1 MGRSRDLE
9 SVPVIRRLAAG
20 VLAIAGATAVAIV
33 LAGCGGKKAV
43 LPPAVPANPK
53 PEQTGSTQCPPV
65 KAARWVYPANVKM
78 SSDTYEAF
86 TVGFSCATA
95 SSYIKQIVGRTL
107 PANAAYEEQPLA
119 GVPGFLCTAYP
130 DKNDHAYGGSCRRGG
145 VEFGWN
151 LNVLFQSNDL
161 EGDDD
166 IVNNTDAT
174 AILRPLG
181 QGKYEL
187 EIQNTSRIG
196 YINSFQWTPPPKMKI
211 LAVTSSSRG
220 RCTVNPAGGI
230 ACATSLPPPKCLC
243 RPSGGSITIDFTT
256 PPTVVLKIQGHTVN
270 PGILGAR
277 LQIVAMTP
285 IHYLVAATLEQE
297 RQGHL

>member
-1 MGRSRDLE
+1 MT
-9 SVPVIRRLAAG
+9 RRLAVG
-20 VLAIAGATAVAIV
+20 VLALAGVVGVTIL
-33 LAGCGGKKAV
+33 LAGCGGKKMV

-53 PEQTGSTQCPPV
+53 PSETGSTQCPPV
-65 KAARWVYPANVKM
+65 KAATWVYPANVRM
-78 SSDTYEAF
+78 SSDSYEAF

-107 PANAAYEEQPLA
+107 PASAAYEEQPLA

-130 DKNDHAYGGSCRRGG
+130 DKNGHAYGGSCRRGSA
-145 VEFGWN
+145 EFGWN
-151 LNVLFQSNDL
+151 LNVLYEATDL
-161 EGDDD
+161 EGDTNLVD
-166 IVNNTDAT
+166 NSDAT

-181 QGKYEL
+181 RGRYQL

-196 YINSFQWTPPPKMKI
+196 FINSFRWTPPARMKI

-220 RCTVNPAGGI
+220 KCTIDSTGAI
-230 ACATSLPPPKCLC
+230 ACAATLPPPECLC
-243 RPSGGSITIDFTT
+243 RPSGGTVTIDFTT
-256 PPTVVLKIQGHTVN
+256 PPAVVLKIQGHTVD

-285 IHYLVAATLEQE
+285 IHYLIAATLEQE

>member
-1 MGRSRDLE
+1 
-9 SVPVIRRLAAG
+9 VIRRLGLG
-20 VLAIAGATAVAIV
+20 VLAIAGVVAVAAIV
-33 LAGCGGKKAV
+33 AGCGGKKAV

-53 PEQTGSTQCPPV
+53 PTNFGSTQCPPV
-65 KAARWVYPANVKM
+65 KAATWVYPANVKM

-130 DKNDHAYGGSCRRGG
+130 DKNGHAYGGSCRKGAA
-145 VEFGWN
+145 EFGWN
-151 LNVLFQSNDL
+151 LNVLFQSTNL

-166 IVNNTDAT
+166 ITSNGDAT
-174 AILRPLG
+174 AVLRPLG

-196 YINSFQWTPPPKMKI
+196 YIKSFRWTPPPKLKI
-211 LAVTSSSRG
+211 LTVTSSSRG
-220 RCTVNPAGGI
+220 K
-230 ACATSLPPPKCLC
+230 CAVGATGDIVCASTLPPPKCLC
-243 RPSGGSITIDFTT
+243 RPSGGSVTIEFTT
-256 PPTVVLKIQGHTVN
+256 PPTVVLHIQGHAVN
-270 PGILGAR
+270 PGVLGAR
-277 LQIVAMTP
+277 LQIVAMTA
-285 IHYLVAATLEQE
+285 IHYLVPATLEQE

>member
-1 MGRSRDLE
+1 MAGTRDLE
-9 SVPVIRRLAAG
+9 SSPVIRRLAVG
-20 VLAIAGATAVAIV
+20 VGFAAVAIV

-53 PEQTGSTQCPPV
+53 PSQTGSTQCPPV
-65 KAARWVYPANVKM
+65 KAARWVYPANVRM

-107 PANAAYEEQPLA
+107 PPNAAYEEQPLS

-130 DKNDHAYGGSCRRGG
+130 DKNGHAYGGSCRRGG

-161 EGDDD
+161 EGDND

-187 EIQNTSRIG
+187 EVQNTSRIG
-196 YINSFQWTPPPKMKI
+196 YINSFQWTPPPTMKI

-220 RCTVNPAGGI
+220 RCAVDSAGSI
-230 ACATSLPPPKCLC
+230 ACAASLPPPKCLC
-243 RPSGGSITIDFTT
+243 RPSGGSITIDFNT
-256 PPTVVLKIQGHTVN
+256 PPAVVLKIQGHSVN

-277 LQIVAMTP
+277 LRIVAMTP
-285 IHYLVAATLEQE
+285 IHYLIAATLEQE

>member
-1 MGRSRDLE
+1 MTREPL
-9 SVPVIRRLAAG
+9 VIRRLAVGLSAFA
-20 VLAIAGATAVAIV
+20 VLAAL
-33 LAGCGGKKAV
+33 LAGCGGKKAA

-53 PEQTGSTQCPPV
+53 PAETGSTQCPPV
-65 KAARWVYPANVKM
+65 KGATWVYPADVKM

-107 PANAAYEEQPLA
+107 PASAAYEEQPLA
-119 GVPGFLCTAYP
+119 GIPGFLCTAYP
-130 DKNDHAYGGSCRRGG
+130 DKNGHAYGGSCRRGAT
-145 VEFGWN
+145 EFGWN
-151 LNVLFQSNDL
+151 LNVLFQSTDL

-166 IVNNTDAT
+166 LADNSDAT
-174 AILRPLG
+174 AVLRPLG
-181 QGKYEL
+181 PGAYEL

-196 YINSFQWTPPPKMKI
+196 YIDSFRWTPPRQLKI
-211 LAVTSSSRG
+211 LAITKSSRG
-220 RCTVNPAGGI
+220 TCKVDATGDI
-230 ACATSLPPPKCLC
+230 ACAATLQPPKCLC
-243 RPSGGSITIDFTT
+243 RPSGGTITIDFTT
-256 PPTVVLKIQGHTVN
+256 PRAVVLKIQGHTVN

>member
-1 MGRSRDLE
+1 MAGILE
-9 SVPVIRRLAAG
+9 IESPVIRGVAGGVFVLAG
-20 VLAIAGATAVAIV
+20 VAAASVL

-53 PEQTGSTQCPPV
+53 PAQTGSTQCPPV
-65 KAARWVYPANVKM
+65 KASKWVYPANLRM

-86 TVGFSCATA
+86 TVGFSCAKA
-95 SSYIKQIVGRTL
+95 ASYIKQIVGRKL
-107 PANAAYEEQPLA
+107 PPDAEYEEQPMA

-130 DKNDHAYGGSCRRGG
+130 DKNGHAYGGSCRRGA

-151 LNVLFQSNDL
+151 LNVLFQSATL
-161 EGDDD
+161 EGDQN
-166 IVNNTDAT
+166 IVDNSDAT
-174 AILRPLG
+174 AVLRPLG
-181 QGKYEL
+181 GGKYEL

-220 RCTVNPAGGI
+220 KCTVNSAGNI
-230 ACATSLPPPKCLC
+230 ACASTLPPPKCLC
-243 RPSGGSITIDFTT
+243 RPSGGSVTIDFTT

-277 LQIVAMTP
+277 LRIVAMTP

>member
-1 MGRSRDLE
+1 
-9 SVPVIRRLAAG
+9 VIRRLAVLLSAVVG
-20 VLAIAGATAVAIV
+20 GAVLAVL
-33 LAGCGGKKAV
+33 LAGCGGTKAA

-53 PEQTGSTQCPPV
+53 PTEIGSTQCPPV
-65 KAARWVYPANVKM
+65 KGATWVYPANVKM

-86 TVGFSCATA
+86 TVGFSCTTA

-119 GVPGFLCTAYP
+119 GIPGFLCTAYP
-130 DKNDHAYGGSCRRGG
+130 DKNGHAYGGSCRKGTT
-145 VEFGWN
+145 EFGWN
-151 LNVLFQSNDL
+151 LNVLFQSTDL

-166 IVNNTDAT
+166 IVDNSDAT
-174 AILRPLG
+174 AVLRPLG
-181 QGKYEL
+181 QGRYEL

-196 YINSFQWTPPPKMKI
+196 YIDSFRWTPPRQLKI
-211 LAVTSSSRG
+211 LAVTKSSRG
-220 RCTVNPAGGI
+220 NCRVDASGDI
-230 ACATSLPPPKCLC
+230 ACAANLQPPKCLC
-243 RPSGGSITIDFTT
+243 RPSGGTITIDFTA
-256 PPTVVLKIQGHTVN
+256 PPTVVLKIQGHTVD

-297 RQGHL
+297 REGHL

>member
-1 MGRSRDLE
+1 M
-9 SVPVIRRLAAG
+9 IRRLSAA
-20 VLAIAGATAVAIV
+20 VLVVAGAAAVAAV
-33 LAGCGGKKAV
+33 LAGCGGKKVV

-65 KAARWVYPANVKM
+65 KASRWVYPANVKM

-107 PANAAYEEQPLA
+107 PVDAQYEEQPLR

-130 DKNDHAYGGSCRRGG
+130 DKNGHAYGGSCRRGEA
-145 VEFGWN
+145 EFGWN
-151 LNVLFQSNDL
+151 LNVLFQSTELD
-161 EGDDD
+161 GQQD
-166 IVNNTDAT
+166 IVDNSDAT
-174 AILRPLG
+174 AVLRPLG

-196 YINSFQWTPPPKMKI
+196 YIDSFHWTPPPQMKI
-211 LAVTSSSRG
+211 LAITRASRG
-220 RCTVNPAGGI
+220 KCAVDATGEI
-230 ACATSLPPPKCLC
+230 ACAATLPPPKCLC

-256 PPTVVLKIQGHTVN
+256 PPAVVLKIQGHSVN

-285 IHYLVAATLEQE
+285 IHYLIAATLEQE
-297 RQGHL
+297 RQSHL